1 MTVSAPDYTIR
12 HELPVTLIEHGRDST
27 LFCPVYS
34 GNALAS
40 PTSAVVSV
48 WDASGAQ
55 VVTGGPASI
64 VDGIAQYTI
73 TAATTADLD
82 KGYGWRVRWSIDF
95 THGHGHNEDEHAH
108 IFDHDAALVRR
119 VGFSVVTDA
128 DLFRRCPYLDAS
140 TPGAITRET
149 TMQPWRQEA
158 WLTIQHR
165 LLQAGRRPWLVID
178 SASLREPEIA
188 LSLAL
193 IHESLAIRGA
203 PQIAER
209 AQVYRQQFE
218 KFMGSISLRYDR
230 DDNGTVDE
238 QRQAVGS
245 LWLGSTPRRRY

>member
-27 LFCPVYS
+27 LSCPVYS
-34 GNALAS
+34 GNSLTA
-40 PTSAVVSV
+40 PSAATVSV
-48 WDASGAQ
+48 FNASGTQ
-55 VVTGGPASI
+55 VVTDAAAALVGD
-64 VDGIAQYTI
+64 VMQYTV
-73 TAATTADLD
+73 TAATTSNED
-82 KGYGWRVRWSIDF
+82 KGYGWRVVWTVTLAGAER
-95 THGHGHNEDEHAH
+95 T
-108 IFDHDAALVRR
+108 FDHDAALVRR

-230 DDNGTVDE
+230 DDDGDVDE